1 MCRYPG
7 QSRQCGTVY
16 YNGITSQDQ
25 AYIVDQHNKLRSQVA
40 QGRTIQPPA
49 SNMRQ
54 MSWDNELAMIAQRW
68 ADQCQYGH
76 DCASC
81 RKTSRFNAGQNVFL
95 TIEHRFDS
103 TKWARAIQAWFH
115 DEIRI
120 FPKSHVYPFVFRTK
134 TGHYSAMV
142 WAHTNKVGC
151 GVTTYNHGGRIGRLY
166 VCNYGPAGNIPGAAM
181 YQIGN
186 SCTRCPKYSQC
197 SYSYPG
203 LCI

>member
-1 MCRYPG
+1 MLVRMYFLLLNTG
-7 QSRQCGTVY
+7 LIRQS
-16 YNGITSQDQ
+16 
-25 AYIVDQHNKLRSQVA
+25 
-40 QGRTIQPPA
+40 GRVLY
-49 SNMRQ
+49 R
-54 MSWDNELAMIAQRW
+54 L
-68 ADQCQYGH
+68 G
-76 DCASC
+76 
-81 RKTSRFNAGQNVFL
+81 
-95 TIEHRFDS
+95 
-103 TKWARAIQAWFH
+103 
-115 DEIRI
+115 
-120 FPKSHVYPFVFRTK
+120 FRMK